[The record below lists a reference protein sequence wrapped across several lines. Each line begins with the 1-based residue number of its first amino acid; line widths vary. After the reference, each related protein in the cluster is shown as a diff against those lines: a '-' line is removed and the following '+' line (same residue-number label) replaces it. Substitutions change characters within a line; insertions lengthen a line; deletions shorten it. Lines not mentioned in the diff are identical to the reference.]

1 MLRCCGLDRP
11 LELQLGSRSASGR
24 RRKKGLIDFCSS
36 AARTKTEGRKN
47 ALTDSGWHA
56 VVVGAELEIHQPRRH
71 HMPCPSNLLSFSLSP
86 FRSKAKPW
94 PLFSGRTLAQHR
106 LQDPLGAFS
115 GTRCLSAT
123 SVVGGAPAHF
133 QQQSFLWMKVIL
145 KQRLSQAEWHD
156 RTDRQSLT
164 GAEWDPLNLL
174 QSYSTVNLISSQPSN

>member
-71 HMPCPSNLLSFSLSP
+71 HMPCPSNLLSSLSP

-133 QQQSFLWMKVIL
+133 QQQSFFVDEGNTKTKAFPGRM
-145 KQRLSQAEWHD
+145 AP
-156 RTDRQSLT
+156 TDKASPERNGIFS
-164 GAEWDPLNLL
+164 N
-174 QSYSTVNLISSQPSN
+174 STVNLIFSQPFN

>member
-56 VVVGAELEIHQPRRH
+56 VVVGAELEIHQSRRH

-94 PLFSGRTLAQHR
+94 PLFSGRTLAKTPPPGSTRGFQWHALFKRDICSGRGAGSFPATVFFVDEGNTKTKAFPGQMARPHR
-106 LQDPLGAFS
+106 PTKPHRS
-115 GTRCLSAT
+115 GMGFSAT
-123 SVVGGAPAHF
+123 VP
-133 QQQSFLWMKVIL
+133 
-145 KQRLSQAEWHD
+145 
-156 RTDRQSLT
+156 
-164 GAEWDPLNLL
+164 
-174 QSYSTVNLISSQPSN
+174 